1 MTLKRRV
8 KNEKG
13 FGSRMQFLFAAIF
26 LFFVLVLFRLVELQI
41 FKHDFY
47 SALAQGQHE
56 IYEKITPARGEIF
69 IRDGSSEGIYPVAI
83 NKEMNLVYAVPRS
96 IKEEDREEIAEKISE
111 DLEIDYNEVLS
122 KISKENDAYEVL
134 KNKVSQEMAV
144 KIENEK
150 LEGIE
155 IAPESFRYYPGGEL
169 AASVL
174 GFVGYSGN
182 ERKGQYG
189 IEGFCDSELKGESGF
204 LEQEKDAFGSWISFG
219 NKNLESAKNGDD
231 IVLTLD
237 YTVQY
242 LVEQKLKEAV
252 EKYGAESGNVVVM
265 DPKTGAIIAMADYPT
280 YDLNE
285 YSKVDDM
292 NVYLNSSIYDVY
304 EPGSVQKIITEA
316 IGIDTGKI
324 SPSTTYYDTGLV
336 QIDGWNIRNSDGKA
350 NETQTM
356 VQVLEKSLNTG
367 TIFIEQQVGKKD
379 FYAYLKKFGL
389 DTPTG
394 VEIKGEASG
403 NLLNL
408 ETYSDINY
416 ATASFGQGIS
426 VTPLG
431 ILTAASALAND
442 GKLMKPYIIDKYIDV
457 DGNGKETEPTMVRQV
472 VSART
477 ANLVSAMMVSVVE
490 NGHAKNAKIAGY
502 KIGGKTGT
510 AQIPSKDKKGYE
522 VGKSIHTFIC
532 FGPLPNPRFTM
543 LVKLDA
549 PTAAIYAESTSV
561 RAGKEILEELIKYY
575 HIAPTE
581 IDELEAA
588 K

>member
-1 MTLKRRV
+1 MLRTKRSAKKER
-8 KNEKG
+8 NSN
-13 FGSRMQFLFAAIF
+13 SRMQFLLAAVF
-26 LFFVLVLFRLVELQI
+26 LFFAVVFARLFQVQI
-41 FKHDFY
+41 MKHGFY
-47 SALAQGQHE
+47 SALAQDQHGLYEE
-56 IYEKITPARGEIF
+56 IVPQRGDIF
-69 IRDGSSEGIYPVAI
+69 IKDGSEGELYSVAM
-83 NKEMNLVYAVPRS
+83 NKEVSLVYAVPRS
-96 IKEEDREEIAEKISE
+96 IEDEDKKEVAKYIAEK
-111 DLEIDYNEVLS
+111 LELDYNEVFA
-122 KISKENDAYEVL
+122 KINKPEDPYEVL
-134 KNKVSQEMAV
+134 KNKVSNDIAEE
-144 KIENEK
+144 IENEN
-150 LEGIE
+150 LDGIG
-155 IAPESFRYYPGGEL
+155 IAPESYRYYPGGEL
-169 AASVL
+169 AANVV

-182 ERKGQYG
+182 DKKGQYG
-189 IEGFCDSELKGESGF
+189 VESYCNAELEGQRGF

-219 NKNLESAKNGDD
+219 NKTMESAKDGTDV
-231 IVLTLD
+231 VLTLD

-252 EKYGAESGNVVVM
+252 EKYGAEGGNIIVM
-265 DPKTGAIIAMADYPT
+265 NPQTGEIIAMADYPT

-285 YSKVDDM
+285 YSKVEDM
-292 NVYLNSSIYDVY
+292 SLYLNSSVHDVY

-324 SPSTTYYDTGLV
+324 NPSTTYYDSGLV
-336 QIDGWNIRNSDGKA
+336 QIDGWKIQNSDGKA

-367 TIFIEQQVGKKD
+367 TIFIQQQVGKKD
-379 FYAYLKKFGL
+379 FYNYLKKFGL
-389 DTPTG
+389 NTPTG
-394 VEIKGEASG
+394 IEIKGEAGG
-403 NLLNL
+403 NLSNL
-408 ETYSDINY
+408 DINSDINY

-431 ILTAASALAND
+431 ILTAISSLAND
-442 GKLMKPYIIDKYIDV
+442 GKLMKPYIIDSYV
-457 DGNGKETEPTMVRQV
+457 GSDGSIKKTEPMVVRQV

-490 NGHAKNAKIAGY
+490 NGHSKNAKIEGY

-522 VGKSIHTFIC
+522 SGKTIHTFIC
-532 FGPLPNPRFTM
+532 FGPQPNPRFTM

-581 IDELEAA
+581 KITEN